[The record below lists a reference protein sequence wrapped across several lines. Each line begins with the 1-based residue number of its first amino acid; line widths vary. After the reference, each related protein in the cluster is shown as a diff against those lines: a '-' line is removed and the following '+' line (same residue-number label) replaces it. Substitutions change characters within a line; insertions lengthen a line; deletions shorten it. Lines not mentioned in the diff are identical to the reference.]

1 MVSLLVFQFVRSLGP
16 RARRDLLFFISVLC
30 DEALD
35 HLAEH
40 RVLHQHDPNRDHSL
54 RACTWGQLVW
64 VAGGERGAD
73 SRVLWVQTPPV
84 RPNVNLRHFLGVVSH
99 AVHPRDTGI
108 HRSGHQALAGRYA
121 H

>member
-40 RVLHQHDPNRDHSL
+40 RVLH
-54 RACTWGQLVW
+54 
-64 VAGGERGAD
+64 
-73 SRVLWVQTPPV
+73 
-84 RPNVNLRHFLGVVSH
+84 
-99 AVHPRDTGI
+99 
-108 HRSGHQALAGRYA
+108 
-121 H
+121 